1 MIRVDKN
8 DDVWTVTIDR
18 ADKANALTE
27 DMLEELTDIAIAA
40 RDIKVFILTGAGRVF
55 SAGADLDQAAK
66 GLAVSEQWEKLSSA
80 IADIKGL
87 TVAALNGTVA
97 GGAFGM
103 VLACDVRLSVG
114 GSKFFYPVMRL
125 GFLPQPSDVRRMVD
139 LVGLSRAKLIL
150 MGGQKILAD
159 EALSIGLIDRII
171 EDDDI
176 LGAALLVSQDAQ
188 LAKQSHVVA
197 IKSMIHS

>member
-1 MIRVDKN
+1 MIHVDKN

-66 GLAVSEQWEKLSSA
+66 GLAVSDQWEKLSSA

-114 GSKFFYPVMRL
+114 AAKFFYPVMRL
-125 GFLPQPSDVRRMVD
+125 GFLPQPSDVRRMVG
-139 LVGLSRAKLIL
+139 LVGPSRAKLVL

-171 EDDDI
+171 ENDDV
-176 LGAALLVSQDAQ
+176 LGAAFLLAQDAQ
-188 LAKQSHVVA
+188 LAKQSHVAA
-197 IKSMIHS
+197 IKTMIHS

>member
-1 MIRVDKN
+1 MIRVDRN

-27 DMLEELTDIAIAA
+27 DMLKELTDIAIAA

-66 GLAVSEQWEKLSSA
+66 GLAVSDQWETLSSA
-80 IADIKGL
+80 IAEIKGL
-87 TVAALNGTVA
+87 SVAALNGTVA

-103 VLACDVRLSVG
+103 VLACDVRVSVG
-114 GSKFFYPVMRL
+114 AAKFFYPVMRL
-125 GFLPQPSDVRRMVD
+125 GFLPQPSDVRRMVEF
-139 LVGLSRAKLIL
+139 VGPSRAKLIL

-171 EDDDI
+171 DDEDV
-176 LGAALLVSQDAQ
+176 LGAAMLLSQDAQ
-188 LAKQSHVVA
+188 LAKQSHVAA
-197 IKSMIHS
+197 IKSMIQS

>member
-103 VLACDVRLSVG
+103 VLACDVRLSVRA
-114 GSKFFYPVMRL
+114 SKFFYPVMRL